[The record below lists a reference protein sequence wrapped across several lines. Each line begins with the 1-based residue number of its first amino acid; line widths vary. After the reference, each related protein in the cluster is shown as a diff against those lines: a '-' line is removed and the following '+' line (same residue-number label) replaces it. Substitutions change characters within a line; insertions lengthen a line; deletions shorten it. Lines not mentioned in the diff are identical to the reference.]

1 MLCRAELCT
10 ITRTL
15 RACFHAGLRS
25 LSGTPHRAQNALCQ
39 GYLRLY
45 QLKTRVQTMGD
56 QNTETLLCTIKHPFS
71 LKRRRH
77 LNFFFKI
84 IDFIMVKWIDTCQVS
99 QEVFSPKQPPVHP
112 QLGPPF
118 WSAMQAL
125 PLCMRPSP
133 PPCGMSIGSRLRGPR
148 SRLRGH
154 GRAMSD
160 FTTFSWIPE
169 TTIKKQ
175 VLKEATFL
183 PYLMHQDT

>member
-1 MLCRAELCT
+1 MFVFNKEQKWNLDQRLLCLAELCT

-15 RACFHAGLRS
+15 RACFHAGLWS
-25 LSGTPHRAQNALCQ
+25 LSGTPHRTQNAPCQ

-45 QLKTRVQTMGD
+45 QLKMRVQTMGD

-99 QEVFSPKQPPVHP
+99 QEVFSPKRPPVHP

-125 PLCMRPSP
+125 PLCTRPSP
-133 PPCGMSIGSRLRGPR
+133 PPCGMSIGSQSSKGTQKQALWPR
-148 SRLRGH
+148 QSNVWFH
-154 GRAMSD
+154 NFFM
-160 FTTFSWIPE
+160 
-169 TTIKKQ
+169 
-175 VLKEATFL
+175 
-183 PYLMHQDT
+183 DTRDHD